1 MFFIPRVNVIE
12 SDKGFSIEV
21 LGRTGMKYREG
32 SRSMFIDSE
41 VLSSGHGIAIIPGSI
56 KRWDP
61 PHNSEA
67 VDSRKREEIITNIR
81 EALAFMN
88 EPLKVI

>member
-41 VLSSGHGIAIIPGSI
+41 VLMPGHGIAIIPGSI
-56 KRWDP
+56 KHWDP
-61 PHNSEA
+61 PHDSEV
-67 VDSRKREEIITNIR
+67 VDSQKREEIIINIR
-81 EALAFMN
+81 EALAFRN
-88 EPLKVI
+88 APLKVI